1 MTTPAGSGN
10 GFGTVSWWG
19 LSPALDLQAE
29 SPPVDPDSQSKTE
42 HKIPELDALLLG
54 SVDGRHM
61 LRTLARAMLW
71 PLRRFNFYV
80 LENNLEAV
88 ARHMLIFSLALEE
101 PEKMGLQER
110 SETFLEL
117 WGNALLRPSVAAFL
131 RAQASHLSNLVPEP
145 DRLEELL
152 PWLSL
157 RPLKFRERDALE
169 AVFRFWSGGEKGPEV
184 FPMSRLWDSRLR
196 HYLGS
201 RYDAR
206 RGVADW
212 DLRMKLHDR
221 GAQVIHFHEFRR
233 WRDTGVAFE
242 LRDLSA
248 YHVPN
253 RTMASGRLL
262 SHRGERVAARGYW
275 GDIATGPFV
284 AFGIEADDK
293 SLLRTSN
300 GQPVK
305 TASEITQHNV
315 TELFRDVAAWRGP
328 RAIKGN
334 VEETKSPEPDAPA
347 QEPFTIHFLPLDSSQ
362 TLHHKTCY
370 RGRFQLLYV
379 SCGMIHLL
387 SPELGACVAPGGNLV
402 VELARYL
409 VDLRPKELKAFSDR
423 VVEIAQ
429 AAGFAPHTGTKPSET
444 FARFYKLGDSTR
456 GGGDSAVESGPVP
469 SKVLAPTPESINPPQ
484 ADQAP
489 SLEVMSPPKVD
500 QTPPL
505 EAMSPP
511 EADQAP
517 PLEAMSPPRADQI
530 PPLEAMSPLQA
541 EVVLPLEA
549 ISPPQADL
557 APPPEVISPVQEA
570 LAMSSAIA
578 PLKHVT

>member
-1 MTTPAGSGN
+1 MTTPAGSGA
-10 GFGTVSWWG
+10 GFGSVSWWG

-29 SPPVDPDSQSKTE
+29 SPPVDPDSQSDTE
-42 HKIPELDALLLG
+42 RKVPELDALLLG

-61 LRTLARAMLW
+61 LRTLARAALW
-71 PLRRFNFYV
+71 PRRRFNFYV

-88 ARHMLIFSLALEE
+88 ARHMLFFSLALQE

-117 WGNALLRPSVAAFL
+117 WGNALLRPAVAAFL
-131 RAQASHLSNLVPEP
+131 RAQASHLANLVPEP
-145 DRLEELL
+145 DRLEEQL

-157 RPLKFRERDALE
+157 RELKFRERDALE

-184 FPMSRLWDSRLR
+184 FPMTRLWDSRLR

-221 GAQVIHFHEFRR
+221 GAQVIHFQEFRR
-233 WRDTGVAFE
+233 WRDIGVAFE

-253 RTMASGRLL
+253 RTLASGRLL

-284 AFGIEADDK
+284 AFGIEADDQ

-315 TELFRDVAAWRGP
+315 TELFREVAAWRGP
-328 RAIKGN
+328 RAIQGN
-334 VEETKSPEPDAPA
+334 VKETESPKPDVPA

-370 RGRFQLLYV
+370 QGRFQLLYV
-379 SCGMIHLL
+379 SCGMVHLL

-409 VDLRPKELKAFSDR
+409 VDLRPKELKSFSDR
-423 VVEIAQ
+423 VVELAR
-429 AAGFAPHTGTKPSET
+429 AAGFAPHTGTKPSEI
-444 FARFYKLGDSTR
+444 FARFYKLGDSTPD
-456 GGGDSAVESGPVP
+456 GEDAAVESGPEP
-469 SKVLAPTPESINPPQ
+469 SKVLASPAELMNPPQ
-484 ADQAP
+484 ADQVP
-489 SLEVMSPPKVD
+489 S
-500 QTPPL
+500 L

-511 EADQAP
+511 QAEQTSSLESMSPAQADQALP
-517 PLEAMSPPRADQI
+517 P
-530 PPLEAMSPLQA
+530 
-541 EVVLPLEA
+541 EA
-549 ISPPQADL
+549 ISPPQAELALPLEAITPPEANL
-557 APPPEVISPVQEA
+557 APPLEVISPHQEA
-570 LAMSSAIA
+570 LAMSSVDA
-578 PLKHVT
+578 PPKHVT

>member
-221 GAQVIHFHEFRR
+221 GAQVTFCLWTLRR
-233 WRDTGVAFE
+233 
-242 LRDLSA
+242 LSII
-248 YHVPN
+248 
-253 RTMASGRLL
+253 RL
-262 SHRGERVAARGYW
+262 
-275 GDIATGPFV
+275 ATG
-284 AFGIEADDK
+284 AG
-293 SLLRTSN
+293 
-300 GQPVK
+300 
-305 TASEITQHNV
+305 
-315 TELFRDVAAWRGP
+315 
-328 RAIKGN
+328 
-334 VEETKSPEPDAPA
+334 
-347 QEPFTIHFLPLDSSQ
+347 SS
-362 TLHHKTCY
+362 
-370 RGRFQLLYV
+370 
-379 SCGMIHLL
+379 SC
-387 SPELGACVAPGGNLV
+387 
-402 VELARYL
+402 
-409 VDLRPKELKAFSDR
+409 
-423 VVEIAQ
+423 
-429 AAGFAPHTGTKPSET
+429 
-444 FARFYKLGDSTR
+444 
-456 GGGDSAVESGPVP
+456 
-469 SKVLAPTPESINPPQ
+469 
-484 ADQAP
+484 
-489 SLEVMSPPKVD
+489 MSPVG
-500 QTPPL
+500 
-505 EAMSPP
+505 
-511 EADQAP
+511 
-517 PLEAMSPPRADQI
+517 
-530 PPLEAMSPLQA
+530 
-541 EVVLPLEA
+541 
-549 ISPPQADL
+549 
-557 APPPEVISPVQEA
+557 
-570 LAMSSAIA
+570 
-578 PLKHVT
+578 

>member
-42 HKIPELDALLLG
+42 HEIPELDALLLG

-61 LRTLARAMLW
+61 LRTLARAVLW

-117 WGNALLRPSVAAFL
+117 WGNTLLRPSVAAFL
-131 RAQASHLSNLVPEP
+131 RAQASHLANLVPEP

-157 RPLKFRERDALE
+157 RPLKFRERDGLE

-184 FPMSRLWDSRLR
+184 FPMSRLWDMRLR

-262 SHRGERVAARGYW
+262 SHRGERVAVRGYC

-315 TELFRDVAAWRGP
+315 TELFQDLAAWRGP

-370 RGRFQLLYV
+370 QGRFQLLYV

-500 QTPPL
+500 QTPSL

-517 PLEAMSPPRADQI
+517 L
-530 PPLEAMSPLQA
+530 
-541 EVVLPLEA
+541 
-549 ISPPQADL
+549 
-557 APPPEVISPVQEA
+557 
-570 LAMSSAIA
+570 
-578 PLKHVT
+578 

>member
-1 MTTPAGSGN
+1 
-10 GFGTVSWWG
+10 
-19 LSPALDLQAE
+19 
-29 SPPVDPDSQSKTE
+29 
-42 HKIPELDALLLG
+42 
-54 SVDGRHM
+54 M
-61 LRTLARAMLW
+61 LRTLARAALW
-71 PLRRFNFYV
+71 PLRSFNFYV

-131 RAQASHLSNLVPEP
+131 RAQASHLANLVLEP
-145 DRLEELL
+145 DRLEEQL

-157 RPLKFRERDALE
+157 RLLKFRERDALE

-221 GAQVIHFHEFRR
+221 GAQVIHIQEFRR

-253 RTMASGRLL
+253 RTLASGRLL

-275 GDIATGPFV
+275 GDIATGPFM
-284 AFGIEADDK
+284 AFGIEADDQ
-293 SLLRTSN
+293 SLLRTRN

-315 TELFRDVAAWRGP
+315 TELFREVAAWRGP
-328 RAIKGN
+328 RAIQGN
-334 VEETKSPEPDAPA
+334 VEETESPEPDVPA

-370 RGRFQLLYV
+370 QGRFQLLYV
-379 SCGMIHLL
+379 SCGMVHLL

-423 VVEIAQ
+423 VVEIARV
-429 AAGFAPHTGTKPSET
+429 AGFAPHTATKPSET
-444 FARFYKLGDSTR
+444 FARFYKLGDSTP
-456 GGGDSAVESGPVP
+456 GGGDSAVESGPAP
-469 SKVLAPTPESINPPQ
+469 SKVESTRAPLPESISPPQ
-484 ADQAP
+484 ANQAP
-489 SLEVMSPPKVD
+489 S
-500 QTPPL
+500 L

-511 EADQAP
+511 LADLAPPLETMCPPQANQAP
-517 PLEAMSPPRADQI
+517 PLEALSPSKADQI
-530 PPLEAMSPLQA
+530 PPLEAMSPPQA
-541 EVVLPLEA
+541 KLVLPVEA
-549 ISPPQADL
+549 ISLPQADL
-557 APPPEVISPVQEA
+557 ASPPEVISPLQEA
-570 LAMSSAIA
+570 MATSWVNA
-578 PLKHVT
+578 PPKHVT